1 MKRMK
6 RLENGFG
13 VKILTHRRLHLA
25 MTLVRTFQRRRGRL
39 IQLVSVPG
47 YHRAEGGDA
56 IFQLLSSPPRPAHP
70 PVVLME
76 SFDCGDSATAIVPG
90 GAIPYGDGDV
100 LAAAGVERGRALVED
115 PTFRRAWSAE
125 AVAVWSALRI
135 GSEVSLHVS
144 RRSTPFVEAYC
155 CIAAHLYVLYVD
167 VHRSIT
173 SVLKL
178 PPSFSSRYASRTGSS
193 PTAAP
198 ESSSAGHSTSCA
210 TT

>member
-1 MKRMK
+1 M
-6 RLENGFG
+6 
-13 VKILTHRRLHLA
+13 A
-25 MTLVRTFQRRRGRL
+25 LVRTFQRGRGR
-39 IQLVSVPG
+39 IIHLVSIPG

-125 AVAVWSALRI
+125 AVAVWSALRV
-135 GSEVSLHVS
+135 GSEVSLRVS
-144 RRSTPFVEAYC
+144 RRYTVPVTCC
-155 CIAAHLYVLYVD
+155 CIAVRAVRRRSSLYRHQRTYTACRSRYYSGSSTKFYRLPFLPDTVRGPAHL
-167 VHRSIT
+167 
-173 SVLKL
+173 
-178 PPSFSSRYASRTGSS
+178 
-193 PTAAP
+193 
-198 ESSSAGHSTSCA
+198 
-210 TT
+210 